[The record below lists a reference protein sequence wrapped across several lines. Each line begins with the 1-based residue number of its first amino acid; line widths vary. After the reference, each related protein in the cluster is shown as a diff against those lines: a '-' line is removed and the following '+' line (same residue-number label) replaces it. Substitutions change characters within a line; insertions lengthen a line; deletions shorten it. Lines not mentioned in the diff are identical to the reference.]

1 MLRLDLSAI
10 DYAILGTYFVV
21 VLGIG
26 FVARVSI
33 KTDIDFFLSGR
44 SLPAWITGLAFIAAN
59 LGALEILGQAA
70 NGAQYGVPAVHY
82 YWLGAVPAMVFLGLV
97 MMPFYYGAK
106 VRSVPEYLRLRFGE
120 AAHAFNAA
128 TFAVATVLISGVNLF
143 ALALI
148 IHLMLGWS
156 VSIAILVAA
165 AIVLVYITLGGLTS
179 AIYNEVLQFFI
190 IVASLLPL
198 TIVALHSVG
207 GVDGLQDRV
216 RDFKPL
222 GDPALHAWQ
231 GLGIGNITNPLGSD
245 WVGLVFGLGFVLSF
259 GYWTTNFA
267 EVQRALS
274 ARNMS
279 AARRTPLI
287 GAYPKI
293 FLPAVIILPGLIAA
307 VTVKGL
313 GGDAVNQQYNT
324 AIPHLMGDF
333 LPEGM
338 LGVAVT
344 GLVAAF
350 MAGVAANVTSFNT
363 VVTYDL
369 IQSYF
374 ARDREDQY
382 YLRMGR
388 LVTVVGILIS
398 VGTAFI
404 AKGYSNVMNYI
415 QTLFSIFNAPLFATF
430 IIAMFW
436 RRATPWGGFWS
447 LVAGTA
453 AAYGVN
459 RMDAY
464 DFIFNFGSP
473 LSASFWQAI
482 IAFLACAVVLV
493 VVSLFTKPKPEE
505 ELRGLVWG
513 LTREPDPDI
522 EEDPRD
528 KLWWRSPALLAAGAI
543 ALLIV
548 LNIIFI

>member
-1 MLRLDLSAI
+1 
-10 DYAILGTYFVV
+10 
-21 VLGIG
+21 
-26 FVARVSI
+26 
-33 KTDIDFFLSGR
+33 
-44 SLPAWITGLAFIAAN
+44 
-59 LGALEILGQAA
+59 
-70 NGAQYGVPAVHY
+70 
-82 YWLGAVPAMVFLGLV
+82 
-97 MMPFYYGAK
+97 
-106 VRSVPEYLRLRFGE
+106 
-120 AAHAFNAA
+120 
-128 TFAVATVLISGVNLF
+128 
-143 ALALI
+143 
-148 IHLMLGWS
+148 
-156 VSIAILVAA
+156 
-165 AIVLVYITLGGLTS
+165 
-179 AIYNEVLQFFI
+179 
-190 IVASLLPL
+190 
-198 TIVALHSVG
+198 
-207 GVDGLQDRV
+207 
-216 RDFKPL
+216 
-222 GDPALHAWQ
+222 
-231 GLGIGNITNPLGSD
+231 
-245 WVGLVFGLGFVLSF
+245 VLSF

-274 ARNMS
+274 AKNMS

-293 FLPAVIILPGLIAA
+293 FLPAIIILPGLIAA

-313 GGDAVNQQYNT
+313 GGEGLSEQYNT

-344 GLVAAF
+344 GLIAAF

-374 ARDREDQY
+374 ARDRDDQY

-388 LVTVVGILIS
+388 LVTVAGVLIS
-398 VGTAFI
+398 VATAFI
-404 AKGYSNVMNYI
+404 AKGYSNIMNYV
-415 QTLFSIFNAPLFATF
+415 QLLFSYFNAPLFATF

-464 DFIFNFGSP
+464 DVIFNFGSA

-493 VVSLFTKPKPEE
+493 VVSLFTQPKPDE

-513 LTREPDPDI
+513 LKREPDPDVV
-522 EEDPRD
+522 EDPQD
-528 KLWWRSPALLAAGAI
+528 KVWWRSPALLGAGAI
-543 ALLIV
+543 ALLVV

>member
-1 MLRLDLSAI
+1 M
-10 DYAILGTYFVV
+10 
-21 VLGIG
+21 
-26 FVARVSI
+26 
-33 KTDIDFFLSGR
+33 
-44 SLPAWITGLAFIAAN
+44 
-59 LGALEILGQAA
+59 
-70 NGAQYGVPAVHY
+70 
-82 YWLGAVPAMVFLGLV
+82 
-97 MMPFYYGAK
+97 
-106 VRSVPEYLRLRFGE
+106 
-120 AAHAFNAA
+120 
-128 TFAVATVLISGVNLF
+128 
-143 ALALI
+143 
-148 IHLMLGWS
+148 
-156 VSIAILVAA
+156 
-165 AIVLVYITLGGLTS
+165 
-179 AIYNEVLQFFI
+179 
-190 IVASLLPL
+190 
-198 TIVALHSVG
+198 
-207 GVDGLQDRV
+207 DGLKDRV
-216 RDFKPL
+216 RDAKPL

-231 GLGIGNITNPLGSD
+231 GLGIGNVTNPLGSD

-274 ARNMS
+274 AKNMS

-293 FLPAVIILPGLIAA
+293 FLPAIIILPGLIAA

-313 GGDAVNQQYNT
+313 GGEGLNQQYNT

-344 GLVAAF
+344 GLIAAF

-374 ARDREDQY
+374 ARDRDDQY
-382 YLRMGR
+382 YLRAGR
-388 LVTVVGILIS
+388 LVTVGGILIS

-404 AKGYSNVMNYI
+404 AKGYSNIMNYI

-436 RRATPWGGFWS
+436 RGATPWGGFWS
-447 LVAGTA
+447 LVAGTG
-453 AAYGVN
+453 AAYAVN

-464 DFIFNFGSP
+464 DFIFNFDSP

-493 VVSLFTKPKPEE
+493 VVSLFTKPKPD
-505 ELRGLVWG
+505 RGAARAGLGPRTRAGPGRGGGPTRQALVALAG
-513 LTREPDPDI
+513 AARRRRDRPARRPEHHLHLGGASGRAKPISDE
-522 EEDPRD
+522 EEDPRRAPRQPLRHPPAD
-528 KLWWRSPALLAAGAI
+528 RRRVPALRADPDRAGRVR
-543 ALLIV
+543 LLPREEQGGRAEHRP
-548 LNIIFI
+548 LGRASGCSSSPG